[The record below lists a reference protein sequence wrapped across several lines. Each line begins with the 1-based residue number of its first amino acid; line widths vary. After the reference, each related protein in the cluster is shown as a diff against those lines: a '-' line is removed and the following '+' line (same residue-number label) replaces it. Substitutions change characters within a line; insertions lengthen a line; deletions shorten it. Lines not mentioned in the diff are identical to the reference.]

1 MSLGPG
7 SCSPSRIVWTRNAS
21 QRSCI
26 AFSTIPVWYRSGWS
40 FRRLRSFRIS
50 SRVSCNAPP
59 TFCPRCIPWI
69 AEPLKRAIVRE
80 DLIVSSRTSSFS
92 SRRDSISSIT
102 SSRFFTAR
110 GCPIPLMRIRPPDSV
125 RDMRPEPRRTRWDGP
140 DLVNMLTTEVLSLT
154 SHVKTIIWPYVYI
167 SHEPR
172 CIVRGRPVPSFV
184 RCAWR
189 RSIGR
194 RPGLPDR
201 LRQEA
206 NRPREGQRRTRLHP
220 PQRRHL
226 DRTVRPGH
234 AIKRRR
240 RTRRPNGHPDGRDGE
255 VAGIKGRTNSVDLD
269 LHP

>member
-1 MSLGPG
+1 
-7 SCSPSRIVWTRNAS
+7 
-21 QRSCI
+21 
-26 AFSTIPVWYRSGWS
+26 
-40 FRRLRSFRIS
+40 S
-50 SRVSCNAPP
+50 SRVSCSAPP

-125 RDMRPEPRRTRWDGP
+125 RDMRPEPRGTRRDRR

-172 CIVRGRPVPSFV
+172 SIVRGRLLLSYDVPGG
-184 RCAWR
+184 A
-189 RSIGR
+189 RSVAARVCQIVFGR
-194 RPGLPDR
+194 K
-201 LRQEA
+201 
-206 NRPREGQRRTRLHP
+206 
-220 PQRRHL
+220 
-226 DRTVRPGH
+226 RTVH
-234 AIKRRR
+234 
-240 RTRRPNGHPDGRDGE
+240 GR
-255 VAGIKGRTNSVDLD
+255 
-269 LHP
+269 